1 LNTQSKIK
9 LLFVGDIIG
18 KPGRYVA
25 SRVIP
30 QLIKER
36 ELDFVIANGENAAG
50 GFGLTK
56 NIVGKLHSYGID
68 CITTGNH
75 VWDRKEFIKEIEE
88 CSGVL
93 RPANYPPGAP
103 GRGYCIIEKNG
114 KKLGVVNL
122 QGRVFMDPID
132 CPFRVGRDIVEKLRE
147 EVENIVIDFHAEATA
162 EKIAFFHFMDGK
174 VAAIFG
180 THTHVPTADEA
191 ILPGGTGVITDVG
204 MTGPFDSVIGMKK
217 EIAIERIIKQLPR
230 KFEPAKKDLRFQ
242 GVYVE
247 IAEGKTEYIERIEIR
262 VKKE

>member
-1 LNTQSKIK
+1 MNTQSKIK

-162 EKIAFFHFMDGK
+162 EKIAFFHFMVGK
-174 VAAIFG
+174 VAAIF
-180 THTHVPTADEA
+180 
-191 ILPGGTGVITDVG
+191 
-204 MTGPFDSVIGMKK
+204 
-217 EIAIERIIKQLPR
+217 
-230 KFEPAKKDLRFQ
+230 
-242 GVYVE
+242 
-247 IAEGKTEYIERIEIR
+247 
-262 VKKE
+262 